1 MGYDDYNEYDDYK
14 PFGIKEVTCNQPVR
28 IYLKY
33 NDDFSREEQWSIT
46 EKIANYI
53 TEHPDTITEPF
64 KVDNFKNDI
73 IMPVEANDYNEV
85 LIFYKA
91 KITVD
96 DDNSPSVYEGR
107 NLINI
112 IDTDSF
118 YYRENEENENKT
130 EMANL
135 ILKNIKAAGFTE
147 VEKIIDIFGEDLEE
161 NLSEY
166 YPSW

>member
-1 MGYDDYNEYDDYK
+1 M
-14 PFGIKEVTCNQPVR
+14 
-28 IYLKY
+28 
-33 NDDFSREEQWSIT
+33 S
-46 EKIANYI
+46 
-53 TEHPDTITEPF
+53 
-64 KVDNFKNDI
+64 
-73 IMPVEANDYNEV
+73 VEANDYNEV

-112 IDTDSF
+112 IDKDCF
-118 YYRENEENENKT
+118 YYRENEEDENKT

-147 VEKIIDIFGEDLEE
+147 VEKIIDIFGEDIEE